1 MREKSGTR
9 DQKVNQE
16 ISSHGTQQA
25 VQAKGIEGKKQ
36 MIFASGV
43 VRPHPKTEALKWR
56 ILKTQ
61 TKKDRLFDVHELL
74 EKFIDIL

>member
-1 MREKSGTR
+1 MGPSKQFKQRELK
-9 DQKVNQE
+9 E
-16 ISSHGTQQA
+16 
-25 VQAKGIEGKKQ
+25 KQ
-36 MIFASGV
+36 MVFASGV

>member
-1 MREKSGTR
+1 
-9 DQKVNQE
+9 
-16 ISSHGTQQA
+16 
-25 VQAKGIEGKKQ
+25 